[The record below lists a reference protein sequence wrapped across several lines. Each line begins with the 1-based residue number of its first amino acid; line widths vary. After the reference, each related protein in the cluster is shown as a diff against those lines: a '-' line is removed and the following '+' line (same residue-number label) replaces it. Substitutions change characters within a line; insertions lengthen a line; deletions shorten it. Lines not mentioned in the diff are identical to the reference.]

1 MILYGAAMLSKA
13 FVELAFGPP
22 NFPASRGS
30 FAGKEPLLAG
40 TSPEYCFF
48 FLHVFYSEKG
58 KLSFQIY
65 NLKCQGYFVLLYS
78 SKESIFSL
86 VIL

>member
-1 MILYGAAMLSKA
+1 MILYRAAMLSKA

-48 FLHVFYSEKG
+48 FCMFFTAKKV
-58 KLSFQIY
+58 
-65 NLKCQGYFVLLYS
+65 N
-78 SKESIFSL
+78 
-86 VIL
+86 